1 MVLYACKKCNRLIKT
16 KKCNICNS
24 ADVTEK
30 WKGRV
35 IIINTE
41 KSEIAKKMEITFPG
55 QYALKV
61 K

>member
-1 MVLYACKKCNRLIKT
+1 MVMYACKKCNRLLKT
-16 KKCNICNS
+16 KKCKICDS
-24 ADVTEK
+24 IDVTEK

-35 IIINTE
+35 VIFDTE